1 MRKRMMA
8 FLMALLMVVTILPAN
23 FTIVEANDT
32 NGAIY
37 LKVTGA
43 SDWAKAGDIKVT
55 VTDSTG
61 KEVDQKLVKTKVVE
75 AQTDSGNTNPDN
87 TNPDNTDS
95 GNNNP
100 GNTDTGKDDAAG
112 KDTEN
117 TGSESGSDN
126 SNEPAGQADE
136 QQDAKPVAINSI
148 KIDVTDLVKDSNYSV
163 DISSDGY
170 LFWKK
175 ECTAVEASDSPAYT
189 EVAMV
194 KDTYKEF
201 AFSTNFNDWKL
212 DTTPILA
219 VKGADNNSVIKY
231 ASSDQEIAD
240 VDETTDVVNIKKAG
254 KVSFTATL
262 SVGDSY
268 KTITQSDVAIA
279 KLDQT
284 LSFTDENAEV
294 YVGDEVAAAAS
305 SSASDAEG
313 KITYSVVNGEE
324 YITQDADFTNNGKWT
339 AKSYNNS
346 ADGVK
351 VTIKAV
357 IAEDDRYNSAEN
369 TYTTTIKPYA
379 YGDFR
384 KYCEVVGT
392 SNTAS
397 DGNTWYSEV
406 TGIKAKDGYKIK
418 DSDGSFVEEIAIDAN
433 NITQGENK
441 FSLVIVQEKK
451 KSDNENVSYINEG
464 TVSGAYNYD
473 SVNPTLSI
481 ARIIMQTG

>member
-37 LKVTGA
+37 LNVTGA
-43 SDWAKAGDIKVT
+43 SDWTKEDNIKVT

-61 KEVDQKLVKTKVVE
+61 KEVGQKFVKTKVVE

-87 TNPDNTDS
+87 TNPDNTNPDNTDS
-95 GNNNP
+95 GNTNP

-136 QQDAKPVAINSI
+136 QQDAKPVALNSI
-148 KIDVTDLVKDSNYSV
+148 KIDVIGLVKDSKYSV

-175 ECTAVEASDSPAYT
+175 ECTAVEASNSAAYT
-189 EVAMV
+189 KVAMV
-194 KDTYKEF
+194 KDTYTEF
-201 AFSTNFNDWKL
+201 DFTTVFKGWKL
-212 DTTPILA
+212 DTTPKLA

-231 ASSDQEIAD
+231 ASSDQGIAA
-240 VDETTDVVNIKKAG
+240 VDETTGVVTIKKAG

-284 LSFTDENAEV
+284 LSFTDAKT
-294 YVGDEVAAAAS
+294 DR
-305 SSASDAEG
+305 
-313 KITYSVVNGEE
+313 KSVV
-324 YITQDADFTNNGKWT
+324 
-339 AKSYNNS
+339 
-346 ADGVK
+346 
-351 VTIKAV
+351 
-357 IAEDDRYNSAEN
+357 
-369 TYTTTIKPYA
+369 
-379 YGDFR
+379 
-384 KYCEVVGT
+384 
-392 SNTAS
+392 
-397 DGNTWYSEV
+397 
-406 TGIKAKDGYKIK
+406 
-418 DSDGSFVEEIAIDAN
+418 
-433 NITQGENK
+433 
-441 FSLVIVQEKK
+441 
-451 KSDNENVSYINEG
+451 
-464 TVSGAYNYD
+464 
-473 SVNPTLSI
+473 
-481 ARIIMQTG
+481 

>member
-175 ECTAVEASDSPAYT
+175 ECTAVEASD
-189 EVAMV
+189 
-194 KDTYKEF
+194 
-201 AFSTNFNDWKL
+201 
-212 DTTPILA
+212 
-219 VKGADNNSVIKY
+219 
-231 ASSDQEIAD
+231 
-240 VDETTDVVNIKKAG
+240 
-254 KVSFTATL
+254 L
-262 SVGDSY
+262 SL
-268 KTITQSDVAIA
+268 IHI
-279 KLDQT
+279 
-284 LSFTDENAEV
+284 
-294 YVGDEVAAAAS
+294 
-305 SSASDAEG
+305 
-313 KITYSVVNGEE
+313 
-324 YITQDADFTNNGKWT
+324 
-339 AKSYNNS
+339 
-346 ADGVK
+346 
-351 VTIKAV
+351 
-357 IAEDDRYNSAEN
+357 
-369 TYTTTIKPYA
+369 
-379 YGDFR
+379 
-384 KYCEVVGT
+384 
-392 SNTAS
+392 
-397 DGNTWYSEV
+397 
-406 TGIKAKDGYKIK
+406 
-418 DSDGSFVEEIAIDAN
+418 
-433 NITQGENK
+433 
-441 FSLVIVQEKK
+441 
-451 KSDNENVSYINEG
+451 
-464 TVSGAYNYD
+464 
-473 SVNPTLSI
+473 
-481 ARIIMQTG
+481 

>member
-43 SDWAKAGDIKVT
+43 SEWTKKDDIKVT

-61 KEVDQKLVKTKVVE
+61 KEVDQKFVKTEVVK
-75 AQTDSGNTNPDN
+75 AQTDSGN

-136 QQDAKPVAINSI
+136 QQDAKPVALNSI
-148 KIDVTDLVKDSNYSV
+148 KIDVTGLVKDSKYSV

-175 ECTAVEASDSPAYT
+175 ECTAVKASDSPAYT

-194 KDTYKEF
+194 QDTYTEF
-201 AFSTNFNDWKL
+201 AFTTVFKDWKL
-212 DTTPILA
+212 DTKPTLA

-231 ASSDQEIAD
+231 ASSDQETAA
-240 VDETTDVVNIKKAG
+240 VDETT
-254 KVSFTATL
+254 
-262 SVGDSY
+262 
-268 KTITQSDVAIA
+268 
-279 KLDQT
+279 
-284 LSFTDENAEV
+284 
-294 YVGDEVAAAAS
+294 
-305 SSASDAEG
+305 
-313 KITYSVVNGEE
+313 GE
-324 YITQDADFTNNGKWT
+324 
-339 AKSYNNS
+339 
-346 ADGVK
+346 
-351 VTIKAV
+351 VTIKKGV
-357 IAEDDRYNSAEN
+357 
-369 TYTTTIKPYA
+369 
-379 YGDFR
+379 
-384 KYCEVVGT
+384 
-392 SNTAS
+392 
-397 DGNTWYSEV
+397 
-406 TGIKAKDGYKIK
+406 
-418 DSDGSFVEEIAIDAN
+418 
-433 NITQGENK
+433 
-441 FSLVIVQEKK
+441 
-451 KSDNENVSYINEG
+451 
-464 TVSGAYNYD
+464 
-473 SVNPTLSI
+473 
-481 ARIIMQTG
+481 

>member
-43 SDWAKAGDIKVT
+43 SDWNKAGDIKVT

-61 KEVDQKLVKTKVVE
+61 KEVDQRFVKTKVDK

-87 TNPDNTDS
+87 TNPDNTNSDNTDS
-95 GNNNP
+95 GNTNP

-136 QQDAKPVAINSI
+136 QQDAKPVAPNSI
-148 KIDVTDLVKDSNYSV
+148 KIDVTGLVKDSKYSV

-175 ECTAVEASDSPAYT
+175 ECTAVEASNSAAYT
-189 EVAMV
+189 KVAMV
-194 KDTYKEF
+194 KDTYTEF
-201 AFSTNFNDWKL
+201 AFTTVFKGWKL
-212 DTTPILA
+212 DTIPKLA

-231 ASSDQEIAD
+231 ASSDQGIAA
-240 VDETTDVVNIKKAG
+240 VDETTGVVTIKKAG

-284 LSFTDENAEV
+284 LSFTD
-294 YVGDEVAAAAS
+294 
-305 SSASDAEG
+305 
-313 KITYSVVNGEE
+313 
-324 YITQDADFTNNGKWT
+324 
-339 AKSYNNS
+339 AKQ
-346 ADGVK
+346 
-351 VTIKAV
+351 
-357 IAEDDRYNSAEN
+357 R
-369 TYTTTIKPYA
+369 
-379 YGDFR
+379 F
-384 KYCEVVGT
+384 
-392 SNTAS
+392 
-397 DGNTWYSEV
+397 
-406 TGIKAKDGYKIK
+406 
-418 DSDGSFVEEIAIDAN
+418 
-433 NITQGENK
+433 
-441 FSLVIVQEKK
+441 
-451 KSDNENVSYINEG
+451 
-464 TVSGAYNYD
+464 
-473 SVNPTLSI
+473 
-481 ARIIMQTG
+481 M

>member
-23 FTIVEANDT
+23 FMIVEANDT

-43 SDWAKAGDIKVT
+43 SNWTKEDNIKVT

-61 KEVDQKLVKTKVVE
+61 KEVDQEFVKTKVVE

-87 TNPDNTDS
+87 KNPDNKNPDNTDS

-136 QQDAKPVAINSI
+136 QQDAKLVALNSI
-148 KIDVTDLVKDSNYSV
+148 KIDVTGLVKDSKYSV

-175 ECTAVEASDSPAYT
+175 ECTAVKASDSPAYT

-194 KDTYKEF
+194 QDTYTEF
-201 AFSTNFNDWKL
+201 AFTTVFKDWKL
-212 DTTPILA
+212 DTKPTLA

-231 ASSDQEIAD
+231 ASSDQETAA
-240 VDETTDVVNIKKAG
+240 VDETTGEVTIKKAG

-262 SVGDSY
+262 SDGDSY
-268 KTITQSDVAIA
+268 KTIEQSDVAIA

-294 YVGDEVAAAAS
+294 YVGDEIS
-305 SSASDAEG
+305 
-313 KITYSVVNGEE
+313 TCLL
-324 YITQDADFTNNGKWT
+324 
-339 AKSYNNS
+339 
-346 ADGVK
+346 
-351 VTIKAV
+351 
-357 IAEDDRYNSAEN
+357 
-369 TYTTTIKPYA
+369 YTSPSPRDT
-379 YGDFR
+379 R
-384 KYCEVVGT
+384 
-392 SNTAS
+392 
-397 DGNTWYSEV
+397 
-406 TGIKAKDGYKIK
+406 
-418 DSDGSFVEEIAIDAN
+418 
-433 NITQGENK
+433 
-441 FSLVIVQEKK
+441 
-451 KSDNENVSYINEG
+451 
-464 TVSGAYNYD
+464 
-473 SVNPTLSI
+473 
-481 ARIIMQTG
+481 